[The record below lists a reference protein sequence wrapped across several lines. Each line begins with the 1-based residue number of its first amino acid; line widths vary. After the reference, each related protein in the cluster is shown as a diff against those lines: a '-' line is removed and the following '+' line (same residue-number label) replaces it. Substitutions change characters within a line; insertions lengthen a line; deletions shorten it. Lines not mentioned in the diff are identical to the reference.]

1 MMLIYVLK
9 QLWQRYRIGIRYFKT
24 ILWAEQ
30 LIKSSGNH
38 LKNKPKGGE
47 IGALQP
53 YLEVIFGND
62 DRHGDLVVVVE
73 SELFFVSTE
82 GPPRIETLNDVLEE
96 RGDRGTVAV

>member
-9 QLWQRYRIGIRYFKT
+9 QLWQWYRIGIRYFKS
-24 ILWAEQ
+24 ILRAVQ

-47 IGALQP
+47 IRTLQP

-73 SELFFVSTE
+73 SELFFVCTE
-82 GPPRIETLNDVLEE
+82 SPPRIETLNNVLKE
-96 RGDRGTVAV
+96 RGDRGTAAV